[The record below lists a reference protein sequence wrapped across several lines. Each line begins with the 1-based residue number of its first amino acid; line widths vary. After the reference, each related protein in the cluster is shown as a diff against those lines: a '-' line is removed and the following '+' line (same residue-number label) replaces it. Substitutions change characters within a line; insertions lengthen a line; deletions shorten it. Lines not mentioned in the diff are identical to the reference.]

1 MSRINILVMEP
12 LTNEEM
18 IYLLGGSAIL
28 LNELACIDINNTN
41 SVATCACTYK
51 NKSVISNDNSVSG
64 CRCLCM

>member
-1 MSRINILVMEP
+1 MIMES

-18 IYLLGGSAIL
+18 IYLLGGSAIA
-28 LNELACIDINNTN
+28 LNELASIDINNTN
-41 SVATCACTYK
+41 STATCACTYK